1 MLITLNWLS
10 EFLELEKSDNHFAVQ
25 LAEELL
31 LSGLETEVPEVK
43 ELDCANLVIAEIISV
58 QDHPNAD
65 RLSLCIVNDGSN
77 ERQII
82 CGAKNVAPGQK
93 IIVANPGFVFPDG
106 QKIKKAKIRGVSSD
120 GMICSEKELG
130 IGEDQSGIMV
140 LTKDAQLGIS
150 PKEVLG
156 YGDPIL
162 DISITPNRSDCLS
175 VLGVA
180 RESSAIL
187 GKKLKI
193 PKVRVEDEPINVNK
207 TIEIV
212 NVKDCPRYTA
222 RTVFNTKIGES
233 PDWLKARLRSSG
245 MRPINNVVDITN
257 YVMLTLGQPLHAFD
271 MDNLKGDKILIR
283 RWKQSDGPFLAL
295 DGKKYDLSDED
306 LMICDTEGPIALAGV
321 IGGIQSEVTKE
332 TKNILFESAHFSPS
346 CIRKTRRKIGLNT
359 EASYR
364 FERGVD
370 PNGTILAVNM
380 AVELARQFTEG
391 KISETVLDIYPVP
404 FNPVVISL
412 RIDRIKKLLGI
423 SFTLEEIKRLLEPL
437 SISCSEIKE
446 SVIDCEVPTFRSDI
460 TREIDLIEEIARRKG
475 YNTFVSS
482 LPRTSKPPNPTSKRR
497 SIETGLRDAMIHSGF
512 DEAINYS
519 FVNSSNLE
527 LLGADPNKIVPLK
540 NPLSNEM
547 SSLRTTLLS
556 GLLQNVSLNLNHGQ
570 RSIRLFEIG
579 KTFVRDVKL
588 PKEFLE
594 INAVLIDAD
603 DLELWDDGTS
613 PGGDSPLPKDIFTLK
628 GSIERALEFLNFS
641 SLKFENVVPDSS
653 NPYET
658 GSYARIIL
666 NKEEIGEIGY
676 IKRECLQNYGI
687 DYKLCSFEINLDL
700 LAKEDFSLKRMEQ
713 LNRYPASY
721 RDLAIVLDE
730 KIPNSSIEMEIS
742 RAAGDILKSIKLFDI
757 YQGANIENID
767 EKSVAY
773 SLVFNNPSRTLTDEE
788 VNEAFDSIVS
798 NLGSKYGA
806 RLRS

>member
-10 EFLELEKSDNHFAVQ
+10 EFLELEKSDSQFAVQ

-31 LSGLETEVPEVK
+31 LSGLETEVQEIK

-58 QDHPNAD
+58 QDHPDAD
-65 RLSLCIVNDGSN
+65 RLNLCMVNDGSN
-77 ERQII
+77 ERQIV

-106 QKIKKAKIRGVSSD
+106 QKIQKVKIRGISSD

-130 IGEDQSGIMV
+130 IGEDQSGILV
-140 LTKDAQLGIS
+140 LAEDTQLGIS
-150 PKEVLG
+150 PKKILG
-156 YGDPIL
+156 FGDPVL

-187 GKKLKI
+187 GNKLKI
-193 PKVRVEDEPINVNK
+193 PKVTVEDEPIDFNK
-207 TIEIV
+207 SIEIL
-212 NVKDCPRYTA
+212 NIEDCPRYTA
-222 RTVFNTKIGES
+222 RAVFNSKIGDS

-271 MDNLKGDKILIR
+271 MDSLKGDQVLIR
-283 RWKQSDGPFLAL
+283 RWEQSDGPFLAL
-295 DGKKYDLSDED
+295 DGKKYELSDED

-321 IGGIQSEVTKE
+321 IGGIHSEVTKE
-332 TKNILFESAHFSPS
+332 SRNILFESAHFSPS
-346 CIRKTRRKIGLNT
+346 CIRRTRRKIGLNT

-380 AVELARQFTEG
+380 AVELTRQFTEG
-391 KISETVLDIYPVP
+391 KISETVLDICPVP
-404 FNPVVISL
+404 FNPVIISL
-412 RIDRIKKLLGI
+412 RLDRIKNLLGI
-423 SFTLEEIKRLLEPL
+423 TCTLEEIKLLLEPL

-475 YNTFVSS
+475 YNKFVSS
-482 LPRTSKPPNPTSKRR
+482 LPRTSNPPNPISKRR
-497 SIETGLRDAMIHSGF
+497 SIEIGLRDAMIHSGF

-527 LLGADPNKIVPLK
+527 LLGGDPNKIVPLK
-540 NPLSNEM
+540 NPLSSEM

-579 KTFVRDVKL
+579 KTFEKDEKI
-588 PKEFLE
+588 PKEFLK
-594 INAVLIDAD
+594 INAVMIDSD
-603 DLELWDDGTS
+603 DLELWGDGIS
-613 PGGDSPLPKDIFTLK
+613 PGGDYPLPRDIFTLK
-628 GSIERALEFLNFS
+628 GSIERALEFLNYS
-641 SLKFENVVPDSS
+641 SLKFENVVPGSS
-653 NPYET
+653 NPYEI

-666 NKEEIGEIGY
+666 NKEQIGEIGY
-676 IKRECLQNYGI
+676 IKRVCLQNFGI
-687 DYKLCSFEINLDL
+687 DHKLCSFEINLDFL
-700 LAKEDFSLKRMEQ
+700 SEEDFSLKRMEE
-713 LNRYPASY
+713 LNRYPASF

-730 KIPNSSIEMEIS
+730 KIPNSSIELEIS

-757 YQGANIENID
+757 YQGSNIENSD

-773 SLVFNNPSRTLTDEE
+773 SLVFNNPDRTLTDEE
-788 VNEAFDSIVS
+788 VNSAFDAIVS
-798 NLGSKYGA
+798 NLSSKFSA